1 MVRQT
6 DRRCNSSARIPTVRH
21 ARRCTGRVWRHLTSV
36 PRPQQLVVIRAF
48 GSLAIEDGA
57 GTLGPRDLGGARPKH
72 VLQILLAARGRPV
85 PTDRIA
91 HLLWGDDLPRNASGS
106 LQTFVSVLRRRLSVD
121 RERARLLIATES
133 EAYRLSGD
141 LIDLDLDRFDLLL
154 ERSAHQSTRAARA
167 SLEEALSLV
176 RGEVFE
182 DEPYATW
189 ALDLRASY
197 QGRILGAHL
206 DAAEAALA
214 ELAFN
219 AALAHAEAA
228 ALLDGFSERARRTEM
243 LSLYA
248 LGRSHE
254 ALGRYRDFRMRLS
267 EDLGL
272 DPSAESRVL
281 EAAILRQDDVRAFLP
296 RPLRRESR
304 DTGDHR
310 IRLLGRATELG
321 ALEHAIDRGLRGGT
335 VVVLIEGDTGLGKT
349 RMLDEAERMLADVRV
364 GSARCSQLE
373 AHLPYVPLA
382 AALRRALGDVAVE
395 TGQFPALCRVLPE
408 LAVNSQRLA
417 HDDLDVLEDLVAL
430 VAMHAPMGLLIDDL
444 QWADGATLAAIS
456 YLRRR
461 ASAAPLL
468 IIITAMPNAAGAA
481 RPLPEPDALIHLDPL
496 TEDDIASLGRPHL
509 YETTGGNPRFIAD
522 ALSGNRSWQRSRSL
536 TDALIA
542 QCRAEGDSSYRI
554 LAAASVLEAPFRPER
569 LGALLEMDVGE
580 LIEELE
586 RLCQRRILRIDGI
599 GFRFRYELVRLVL
612 CEQISPAR
620 KRLFDLRLQEVDS
633 ESGDGALERVGRER
647 AG

>member
-1 MVRQT
+1 
-6 DRRCNSSARIPTVRH
+6 
-21 ARRCTGRVWRHLTSV
+21 L
-36 PRPQQLVVIRAF
+36 
-48 GSLAIEDGA
+48 IEDGTR
-57 GTLGPRDLGGARPKH
+57 TLGPRDLGGARPKQ
-72 VLQILLAARGRPV
+72 VLQILLAARGRAV

-91 HLLWGDDLPRNASGS
+91 HLLWGDDLPRNADGS
-106 LQTFVSVLRRRLSVD
+106 LQTFVSTLRRRLSVD

-141 LIDLDLDRFDLLL
+141 LIDLDLDRFDRLL

-167 SLEEALSLV
+167 SLEEALSLA

-197 QGRILGAHL
+197 QGRILGAYL

-214 ELAFN
+214 ELAYD
-219 AALAHAEAA
+219 AALTHAEAA
-228 ALLDGFSERARRTEM
+228 ALIDGFSERARRTEM
-243 LSLYA
+243 LALYA

-254 ALGRYRDFRMRLS
+254 ALSRYRVFRMKLD

-272 DPSAESRVL
+272 DPSPESRAL
-281 EAAILRQDDVRAFLP
+281 EAAILRQDDVRGLLP
-296 RPLRRESR
+296 RPLRRESA

-310 IRLLGRATELG
+310 TRLLGRGAELE
-321 ALEHAIDRGLRGGT
+321 ALEQAIDRGLNGGT
-335 VVVLIEGDTGLGKT
+335 VAVLIEGDTGLGKT
-349 RMLDEAERMLADVRV
+349 RMLDEAERMLGGVRV
-364 GSARCSQLE
+364 GRAQCSQIE
-373 AHLPYVPLA
+373 AHLRYVPLA
-382 AALRRALGDVAVE
+382 AALRRALGDVNIEAA
-395 TGQFPALCRVLPE
+395 QLPALSGVLPE
-408 LAVNSQRLA
+408 LAMDSRRLDY
-417 HDDLDVLEDLVAL
+417 DDVDVLEALVAL
-430 VAMHAPMGLLIDDL
+430 AATHAPMGLLIDDL
-444 QWADGATLAAIS
+444 QWADGPTLAAIS

-461 ASAAPLL
+461 A
-468 IIITAMPNAAGAA
+468 GAA
-481 RPLPEPDALIHLDPL
+481 SLVMIMATTPSVTGTARRLPEPDVHIRLDPL
-496 TEDDIASLGRPHL
+496 SQSDVAPLGRPSL

-522 ALSGNRSWQRSRSL
+522 ALAGDQPWQRSRSL

-554 LAAASVLEAPFRPER
+554 LAAASVLEPPFPVER
-569 LGALLEMDVGE
+569 LGALLEIGVGE

-586 RLCQRRILRIDGI
+586 RLCQRRILRIDGT

-620 KRLFDLRLQEVDS
+620 KRLFSLRLEELDRES
-633 ESGDGALERVGRER
+633 EEDALERVGRER